1 MFDVQHLLFIWMNEL
16 SYNPAYWKLCLF
28 MVIESM
34 QFLINDLLLFLSN
47 NYVVMQ
53 RYKLQ

>member
-1 MFDVQHLLFIWMNEL
+1 
-16 SYNPAYWKLCLF
+16 

-47 NYVVMQ
+47 NYVVIQ